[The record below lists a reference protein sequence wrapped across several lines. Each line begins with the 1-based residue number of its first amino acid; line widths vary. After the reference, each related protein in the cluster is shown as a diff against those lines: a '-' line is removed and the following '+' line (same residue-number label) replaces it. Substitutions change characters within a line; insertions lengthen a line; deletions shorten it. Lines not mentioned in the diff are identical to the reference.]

1 MSELTHDEKRELT
14 KQKQKL
20 LDAKIDAFISD
31 SDDDLVLLTKLLVA
45 LEVKRDKEV
54 NGHSNYQFMALCRE
68 ALSRV
73 NRSSRLERTI

>member
-1 MSELTHDEKRELT
+1 MSELTHDEKRE
-14 KQKQKL
+14 L

-31 SDDDLVLLTKLLVA
+31 SDDDLALLTNLLVA

-68 ALSRV
+68 ALQRV
-73 NRSSRLERTI
+73 NRSSRLERII

>member
-1 MSELTHDEKRELT
+1 MSELTDDEKRELA

-31 SDDDLVLLTKLLVA
+31 SDDDLVLLVSFLRR

-54 NGHSNYQFMALCRE
+54 NGHSNAQFIALCHECVLAVDNAKGR
-68 ALSRV
+68 
-73 NRSSRLERTI
+73 